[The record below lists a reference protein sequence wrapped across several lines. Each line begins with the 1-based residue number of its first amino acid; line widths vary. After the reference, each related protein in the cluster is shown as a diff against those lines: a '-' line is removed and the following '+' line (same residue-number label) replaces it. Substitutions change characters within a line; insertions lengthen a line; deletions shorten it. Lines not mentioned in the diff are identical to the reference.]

1 MVESFRREYVKS
13 KRGSLRGMTCPFCR
27 CTQTGVIDSRPVKD
41 RDSKS
46 RMIVRRRR
54 YCLDPKCKLRFT
66 TYETISSMRNLH
78 TKVAQIRARL
88 MEAVTEVDL
97 IMRGDTD

>member
-1 MVESFRREYVKS
+1 
-13 KRGSLRGMTCPFCR
+13 
-27 CTQTGVIDSRPVKD
+27 
-41 RDSKS
+41 
-46 RMIVRRRR
+46 
-54 YCLDPKCKLRFT
+54 
-66 TYETISSMRNLH
+66 MRNLH